1 MSRQTDDAAEE
12 QVSNHTYLG
21 EGELVTKLTPEAME
35 AFVEQLEQ
43 DDE

>member
-12 QVSNHTYLG
+12 PVSDHTDLD
-21 EGELVTKLTPEAME
+21 EDESVTKLTPEAME